1 MTDMGDPRGAIN
13 AFVDGMIS
21 ETLSDLEAWLFR
33 VDVLA
38 LAFGDEGAA
47 WILGIPEAEVRLSRA
62 DYARLS
68 AQEAGHA

>member
-1 MTDMGDPRGAIN
+1 MSSVRDDIL

-38 LAFGDEGAA
+38 LAFGEEGAA
-47 WILGIPEAEVRLSRA
+47 WILDIPEAEVRLSRA
-62 DYARLS
+62 DYARLG